1 MRRPWLFLRSEFA
14 EGTEEESERGAG
26 GDGGRGGAGEGKL
39 RIAWIPYV
47 TYSARSPRARAR
59 VRERREVT
67 QYHITLV
74 AWRTSK

>member
-26 GDGGRGGAGEGKL
+26 RDGGRGGAGEGKL

-47 TYSARSPRARAR
+47 TCSARSPRT
-59 VRERREVT
+59 REVT